1 MKRELDLVVIS
12 DVHLGTYGCHASEL
26 LAYLKSIQ
34 PKILIL
40 NGDIIDIWN
49 FSKNYW
55 PKTHMQV
62 VNRLLKMMSQGV
74 RVYYI
79 TGNHDEMLRRFTDF
93 HLANFSL
100 VNKLVLDLDGKKT
113 WFFHGDVFDPS
124 IINAKWLA
132 KIGGKGYDLL
142 ILINRTINNI
152 LTFLGKERVSFS
164 RIIKNKV
171 KRAVQYITDF
181 ENTALEMAVYHS
193 FDTVVCGHIHQPG
206 MKSLSIKGKKI
217 TYLNSGDWVENLTAL
232 EYHNG
237 HWSLFSYALNW
248 GNLVS
253 IQEDKSSEEPE
264 LVSEFLPVIKLM
276 EDISGN

>member
-1 MKRELDLVVIS
+1 MRRELDLVVIS

-26 LAYLKSIQ
+26 LSYLKSID

-55 PKTHMQV
+55 PNNHMQV

-152 LTFLGKERVSFS
+152 LTFFGKERISFS

-171 KRAVQYITDF
+171 KRAVQYIADF
-181 ENTALEMAVYHS
+181 ENTALEMAAHHG
-193 FDTVVCGHIHQPG
+193 FDTVVCGHIHQPC
-206 MKSLSIKGKKI
+206 MKSLNIKGKKI

-232 EYHNG
+232 EYHKG
-237 HWSLFSYALNW
+237 HWSLFSYSLNC
-248 GNLVS
+248 GYLIPV
-253 IQEDKSSEEPE
+253 QEEKSAEEPE

-276 EDISGN
+276 EDLSGN